1 MITLNENYD
10 AEKVLYSDAHGIF
23 DENNKEKGYV
33 NYYTCPSY
41 MVDCDVAEYE
51 DHLSENTSIDKF
63 TIRVEVNLTSKDISV
78 AISPTITDKEFG
90 DEDINWND
98 LFYDHLPDWVDKL
111 LQKANDQSLTNLLKK
126 MKDGEFAVLQPDSMI
141 RSAKNMGPGANTG
154 NYRCVLWK
162 QVSDDAQFSYQLH
175 VKRGVLSQFHDGN
188 YYCLPGDVSIIKK
201 NDRVSA
207 LFIGGTTYG
216 SSDAS
221 TWQEYRWLFE
231 DNTGKIRIPLIQKNY
246 PTEKLPNGAF
256 DIPTIWVSVG
266 IDYFSGAASF
276 DACQKRLAN
285 APEFCPS
292 DKWEDI
298 VSKMWE
304 KLSREHKYYTRIG
317 G

>member
-1 MITLNENYD
+1 MTLNENFD
-10 AEKVLYSDAHGIF
+10 AEKVHYSDAHSIF

-90 DEDINWND
+90 DEDIDWND

-111 LQKANDQSLTNLLKK
+111 LQKANDQSLTAILKK
-126 MKDGEFAVLQPDSMI
+126 MKDDECVILRPDSAI
-141 RSAKNMGPGANTG
+141 RSAKNMKPGANTG

-162 QVSDDAQFSYQLH
+162 QVSDNEHFAYRIYVNNPDVMSRISDDIY
-175 VKRGVLSQFHDGN
+175 R
-188 YYCLPGDVSIIKK
+188 CLPGDVLISKK
-201 NDRVSA
+201 NKSVSA
-207 LFIGGTTYG
+207 HFVGGSTY
-216 SSDAS
+216 
-221 TWQEYRWLFE
+221 TRQEDRWLFE

-285 APEFCPS
+285 APGFCPS